1 MTNFVEEHYDSHATQ
16 EWGRLDDALCKI
28 EFASTLHL
36 IDKYFPGH
44 GSVCDIGGGPGRY
57 TIELARRGY
66 QVTLFD
72 ISEEELKLART
83 QLEQS
88 GVEAQQIV
96 NGDARH
102 LSQFIPGKFDAALL
116 MGPMY
121 HVINEEERHQI
132 LDQLKDFLTRMAWR
146 SSPI

>member
-1 MTNFVEEHYDSHATQ
+1 MSKFVEDHYNSHAKQ
-16 EWGRLDDALCKI
+16 EWGRFEDALCKI

-88 GVEAQQIV
+88 GLEAQQII
-96 NGDARH
+96 NGDARN
-102 LSQFIPGKFDAALL
+102 LSQFITRKFDAALL
-116 MGPMY
+116 TGA
-121 HVINEEERHQI
+121 HVSCY
-132 LDQLKDFLTRMAWR
+132 K
-146 SSPI
+146 

>member
-1 MTNFVEEHYDSHATQ
+1 MSKFVEEHYDSHAKQ
-16 EWGRLDDALCKI
+16 EWRRPDNALFRI
-28 EFASTLHL
+28 DLASTLHL
-36 IDKYFPGH
+36 IDKYFPGG

-66 QVTLFD
+66 PVTLFD

-88 GVEAQQIV
+88 GLEAQQII
-96 NGDARH
+96 NGDARR
-102 LSQFIPGKFDAALL
+102 LSHFITRKFDAALL

-121 HVINEEERHQI
+121 QDKCRRAPPSIRLAE
-132 LDQLKDFLTRMAWR
+132 KY
-146 SSPI
+146 P

>member
-1 MTNFVEEHYDSHATQ
+1 MSNFVEEHYDSHAKQ

-88 GVEAQQIV
+88 GVEAQQII

-102 LSQFIPGKFDAALL
+102 LSQFYTREIRCGLINGA
-116 MGPMY
+116 
-121 HVINEEERHQI
+121 HVSRY
-132 LDQLKDFLTRMAWR
+132 K
-146 SSPI
+146 